1 MVRKLG
7 RSAHPYLLVSYFS
20 FIATLAGLVGTFTF
34 EKPAIPD
41 NWREWGVWLV
51 IGLSGF
57 VFFFFDCCVCSFAF
71 ILLILVMLPD
81 GPGRECSTVD
91 CSSSEREPPH
101 P

>member
-57 VFFFFDCCVCSFAF
+57 VFFFSIVVFAVSH
-71 ILLILVMLPD
+71 L
-81 GPGRECSTVD
+81 
-91 CSSSEREPPH
+91 SSLSW
-101 P
+101 